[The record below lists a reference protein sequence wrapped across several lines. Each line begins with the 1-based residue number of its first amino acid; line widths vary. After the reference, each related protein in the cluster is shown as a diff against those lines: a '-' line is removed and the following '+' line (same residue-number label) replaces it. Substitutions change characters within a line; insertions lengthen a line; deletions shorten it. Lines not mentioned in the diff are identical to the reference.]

1 VVSVFFKPKLQIY
14 EHIFN
19 WRANLGVFSVV
30 FSNKIIVS
38 LRLKTYKQIHKKM
51 GKQLTVA
58 LVAHDNRK
66 ADMVEWALHNAELL
80 SKHKLVCTGTTGGLI
95 LKALREKN
103 IDADITCMNSG
114 PMGGDAEIAA
124 LVVRNQINLAIFL
137 IDDLNA
143 QPHEADIQ
151 MLLRQCRVHNVPIAC
166 NRYSA
171 DLMIT
176 STLWDKDDYVPSMP
190 RYVKFQ
196 R

>member
-1 VVSVFFKPKLQIY
+1 M
-14 EHIFN
+14 
-19 WRANLGVFSVV
+19 A
-30 FSNKIIVS
+30 
-38 LRLKTYKQIHKKM
+38 
-51 GKQLTVA
+51 KQLSIA

-66 ADMVEWALHNAELL
+66 ADMVEWALHNADLL
-80 SKHKLVCTGTTGGLI
+80 SKHKLICTGTTGGLI
-95 LKALREKN
+95 EAALNDKGVEV
-103 IDADITCMNSG
+103 DITCMNSG
-114 PMGGDAEIAA
+114 PLGGDAEIAA
-124 LVVRNQINLAIFL
+124 LVVRKQINLAIFL

-176 STLWDKDDYVPSMP
+176 SSLWDNEDYEPSIP
-190 RYVKFQ
+190 RYVKFT

>member
-1 VVSVFFKPKLQIY
+1 M
-14 EHIFN
+14 N
-19 WRANLGVFSVV
+19 
-30 FSNKIIVS
+30 
-38 LRLKTYKQIHKKM
+38 
-51 GKQLTVA
+51 KQLTIA

-66 ADMVEWALHNAELL
+66 ADMVDWAVFNADML
-80 SKHKLVCTGTTGGLI
+80 SKHKLICTGTTGKLI
-95 LKALREKN
+95 QNALEKKGV
-103 IDADITCMNSG
+103 IADITCMNSG

-124 LVVRNQINLAIFL
+124 LVVRKQINLAVFL
-137 IDDLNA
+137 IDDLNP

-176 STLWDKDDYVPSMP
+176 SSLWDKDDYVPTEP
-190 RYVKFQ
+190 RYVKFT